1 MFSENAQKRVY
12 INFWKHRVQANVVVD
27 AHVNAIWRALS
38 CPYITKH
45 AACLVFVAHQPR
57 VGPQKNHLACKFS
70 LCTSCV
76 FAPHSGCC
84 DVGLSCS
91 FRSRKPPLVW
101 AVWLEHQS
109 SFSRHAAPA
118 SPLPGVLQHNTECML
133 LVFVPLPR
141 ADACSALLCSCKTL
155 GPC

>member
-12 INFWKHRVQANVVVD
+12 INFWKHRVQANLIAD

-45 AACLVFVAHQPR
+45 AACLVFVGHQPR
-57 VGPQKNHLACKFS
+57 VGLQNHISCYFPLF
-70 LCTSCV
+70 CTSCV
-76 FAPHSGCC
+76 FASHSGCC
-84 DVGLSCS
+84 DVELSRS

-101 AVWLEHQS
+101 RRGLNTNPHS
-109 SFSRHAAPA
+109 SGMPHLHPR
-118 SPLPGVLQHNTECML
+118 LPGVLQHNTECML
-133 LVFVPLPR
+133 LVFVPLPH

-155 GPC
+155 GVC